1 MNISIVGTGYVGL
14 CTGVGFALKGNKVIC
29 IDIDKEKV
37 DAINNGIAPIYE
49 KGLEEKLR
57 EVLNNGSFEATID
70 LAHAINNSDVTF
82 IAVGTPSKKDGS
94 MDMKYIETA
103 SEQINEVLKNKNSY
117 HVVVVK
123 STVVPGTTDDVVI
136 KNINASDVG
145 FCVNPEFLREGFALD
160 DFMNPDRIV
169 IGEHDKKS
177 GDVLDGLYE
186 NFDAPILRM
195 GIKTAELVKYA
206 SNAFLATK
214 ISFINEIGN
223 ICKKLDIDVYDVA
236 KAMGHDKRISPDF
249 LNAGV
254 GFGGSC
260 FPKDIEAIVNKAK
273 EMNCEAKI
281 LGGVIEVNKN
291 QRLRI
296 IDLLRTKTEIS
307 GKKIAILGLAF
318 KPGTDDVRDSVSIE
332 IINKLIKEGA
342 SVHVYDPKAMANMQK
357 IFSDINYTDNTQDA
371 LQDADAC
378 LILTDWDEFKSLTD
392 NDFSKMKQKII
403 IEGRRTLNK
412 NKVSDF
418 EGICW

>member
-236 KAMGHDKRISPDF
+236 KSMGNDKRISPDF

-418 EGICW
+418 ERICW